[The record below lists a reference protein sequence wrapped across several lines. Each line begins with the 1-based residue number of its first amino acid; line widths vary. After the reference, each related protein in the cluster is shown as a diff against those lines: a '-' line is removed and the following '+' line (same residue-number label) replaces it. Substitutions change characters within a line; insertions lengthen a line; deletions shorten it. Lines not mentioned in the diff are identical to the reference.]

1 MRNIVTISGTSRP
14 GNYTARALAVVNDE
28 LAEKGAAFTCFD
40 ACNLTLAFP
49 GQPETQDAKRLQ
61 AAVEAADGIII
72 ATPEYHGGFAA
83 MTKLI
88 IENLG
93 FPSLLKNKPV
103 ALLGVAA
110 GRIGAIKSL
119 EQLRSV
125 CSHTGALVLPH
136 PISIAGVRNVFDDS
150 GACTDEGTEKVLR
163 GLGASMLEY
172 IRDYVCPRHILEQ
185 SVRQDGGASWC
196 TSI

>member
-1 MRNIVTISGTSRP
+1 MRSIVTISGTSRP
-14 GNYTARALAVVNDE
+14 DNYTARALAIVNDE
-28 LAEKGAAFTCFD
+28 LTKRGATPTCFD
-40 ACNLTLAFP
+40 ARELTLAFP
-49 GQPETQDAKRLQ
+49 GQPETDDARRLQ

-83 MTKLI
+83 MTKLV
-88 IENLG
+88 IENLR

-103 ALLGVAA
+103 SLLGVAA

-136 PISIAGVRNVFDDS
+136 PISIAGVRNVFDDA
-150 GACTDEGTEKVLR
+150 GACTDEGTERVLR
-163 GLGASMLEY
+163 GLADGLLDY
-172 IRDYVCPRHILEQ
+172 IRDYVCPKHILEEA
-185 SVRQDGGASWC
+185 VRGDGSPWC
-196 TSI
+196 SAI